1 MTRECLNAFRFC
13 SVLREKKAKVENEN
27 EPNFKI
33 HTNPIIPALDG
44 EIK

>member
-1 MTRECLNAFRFC
+1 MKRTQ
-13 SVLREKKAKVENEN
+13 KVENEN
-27 EPNFKI
+27 EPNVKI